1 MGDLYS
7 LRKERDYLS
16 RESTRKNMDQREW
29 EIRYLKV
36 LEDIYREE
44 QKLRGRGHCLDKK
57 RIHSE
62 DRPYPE

>member
-16 RESTRKNMDQREW
+16 RESTRKNMDKREW
-29 EIRYLKV
+29 EIRYLKI

-44 QKLRGRGHCLDKK
+44 QKLRGRPAPK
-57 RIHSE
+57 RRNHR
-62 DRPYPE
+62 DNKPYPD

>member
-16 RESTRKNMDQREW
+16 RESTRKSMDQREW
-29 EIRYLKV
+29 EIRYLKI

-44 QKLRGRGHCLDKK
+44 QKLRGRSLPK
-57 RIHSE
+57 RKINRENRS
-62 DRPYPE
+62 YPD